1 MKTVLRLCFK
11 IASMFLENRSDTVHK
26 YGHVILRALC
36 ASCTLKRS
44 HNMLVQ
50 AVEVTANESNEPNKA
65 KFKVK
70 LIIELRR

>member
-1 MKTVLRLCFK
+1 MKTVLRLCTK
-11 IASMFLENRSDTVHK
+11 IAGMFSENRSDTVHK

-50 AVEVTANESNEPNKA
+50 DVEVTANESNEPNKA

-70 LIIELRR
+70 LII